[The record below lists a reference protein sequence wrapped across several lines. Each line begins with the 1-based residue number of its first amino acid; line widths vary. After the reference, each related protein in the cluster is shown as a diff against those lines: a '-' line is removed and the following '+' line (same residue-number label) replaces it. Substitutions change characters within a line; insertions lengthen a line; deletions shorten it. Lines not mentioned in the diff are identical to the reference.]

1 MHNTHF
7 NMVWILRVALMPEP
21 GENLLVCFHLFLHG
35 LENERTKLLWDRSHV
50 GWDLKV
56 ECFWLLERGVFC
68 KMVVAIQLERWDK
81 VLGLNSSKN
90 TELKSSL
97 HLLLMMWV
105 ANGCKFQ
112 KGKIKFFPFFACVNN
127 NVYLMLLIMTAA
139 LGHTFNYLEAL
150 TIRFKCT
157 FLPPENIKVF
167 WCFQGVEKGCT
178 GT

>member
-1 MHNTHF
+1 MHSTRF

-21 GENLLVCFHLFLHG
+21 GENFLVCFHLFFHG
-35 LENERTKLLWDRSHV
+35 SENERTKLLWDRSHV
-50 GWDLKV
+50 GWGLKV
-56 ECFWLLERGVFC
+56 GYLWLLERGVFC
-68 KMVVAIQLERWDK
+68 KMGVAIQLERWDK

-127 NVYLMLLIMTAA
+127 VYLMLLIMTAA
-139 LGHTFNYLEAL
+139 LVHTCNCLEAL
-150 TIRFKCT
+150 THSFQMHPFTPWKYQG
-157 FLPPENIKVF
+157 FLIEF
-167 WCFQGVEKGCT
+167 LW
-178 GT
+178 